1 MSPCFRRII
10 VKFSL
15 SGMLIRMF
23 MFISQRMGSV
33 ASDVVFVDI
42 NSEDNAMH
50 SVRFVFSLIF
60 VFFYTNVK
68 TLITILLLID
78 NLPTHRQRSALQI
91 DWFISFSF
99 SILSNFSLFRSVIM
113 IILCLFLHDCLLMCF

>member
-23 MFISQRMGSV
+23 ISQRMGSV
-33 ASDVVFVDI
+33 ASDVMFVDI

-68 TLITILLLID
+68 TLIKILLLID